1 MPPVLWLWI
10 SDCLPRLSYLGPWE
24 EGGGCGF
31 PVLCW
36 GGFPV
41 FAGGVFVAF
50 AAFLGFLTF
59 FDFLVSLD
67 FKLGN
72 TSLHRSWG
80 REGGGWGA
88 R

>member
-10 SDCLPRLSYLGPWE
+10 SDRLPRLSYLGPWE
-24 EGGGCGF
+24 EVGG
-31 PVLCW
+31 W
-36 GGFPV
+36 GFPV

-50 AAFLGFLTF
+50 AAFLGLTF

-72 TSLHRSWG
+72 TSLHRSWC